1 MLLPLLTFVSC
12 EMLEEMLQTEP
23 TVFEASLT
31 EQQLNASQTEVT
43 AKITCDVKWTAK
55 LADSSWGS
63 IAQTLVSEN
72 NTGIV
77 VISLGFNEGKE
88 KRSNILNITA
98 GSKTLSLCIDQE
110 GIGSLIN
117 PAAIQLRGTEASEV
131 SFMPGVDW
139 KLATE
144 TGWVALPERTS
155 GIAGIEA
162 KLAISA
168 NEEFID
174 LGTRE
179 GALTFTFDGKYKVT
193 VPVTQYQTDAVI
205 LEKSRLEVDSK
216 AQTVSVNVDYNTDYT
231 VSTDATWVHRQQA
244 TATKALKV
252 SEESFSIDLNP
263 TSQART
269 AVVTFTGGE
278 GGKVKTQ
285 LTIVQEGHD
294 PILDN
299 TTCGLYGM
307 AGMTYTLQPN
317 SMQASRILNGDGTYT
332 YRIIEFKDLYIC
344 HVTGLPVVQAEES
357 KSTLRVVLSQAGVT
371 LLDRS
376 AECLLVGQ
384 TDELRWYRV
393 VGDTAYFIIPN
404 TIK

>member
-1 MLLPLLTFVSC
+1 MLLPLLAVMSC
-12 EMLEEMLQTEP
+12 EMLEEMLQTDP

-43 AKITCDVKWTAK
+43 AKIVCDVKWTAK

-63 IAQTLVSEN
+63 ISQTLVSEN
-72 NTGIV
+72 NTGLV

-88 KRSNILNITA
+88 KRSNILNISA

-110 GIGSLIN
+110 GIGSLIS

-131 SFMPGVDW
+131 SFLPGVDW

-144 TGWVALPERTS
+144 SDWIALPERTS
-155 GIAGIEA
+155 GLAGVEA
-162 KLAISA
+162 KLSVSA

-205 LEKSRLEVDSK
+205 LEQTELEADYK
-216 AQTVSVNVDYNTDYT
+216 AQTLTVKVDSNTDYT
-231 VSTDATWVHRQQA
+231 VSTDATWVHRQQT
-244 TATKALKV
+244 TATKALNV
-252 SEESFSIDLNP
+252 SEESFSIDVNP
-263 TSQART
+263 TSKART
-269 AVVTFTGGE
+269 AVVTFTGGK
-278 GGKVKTQ
+278 GGKASAK
-285 LTIVQEGHD
+285 LTIFQGGHD

-299 TTCGLYGM
+299 TTCGLYGI
-307 AGMTYTLQPN
+307 AGMDYTLQPN
-317 SMQASRILNGDGTYT
+317 TMQVSRVLSGNTFS
-332 YRIIEFKDLYIC
+332 YRIIEFTDLYLC
-344 HVTGLPVVQAEES
+344 EVTGLPVVQEDES
-357 KSTLRVVLSQAGVT
+357 KCTLHLTVSRAGAT
-371 LLDRS
+371 LLSIDS
-376 AECLLVGQ
+376 ECLLVGQ
-384 TDELRWYRV
+384 SDELRWYRV
-393 VGDTAYFIIPN
+393 VGDSAYFIIGN